1 MRRPRKASRRATLR
15 QLGNDARMFHLNS
28 VKTTVARATT
38 EYNIWSGM
46 ARASVIQG
54 QRPERLSFQCTF
66 SKLFIDDHGIQGS
79 VEHLQNCEAL
89 QMLMSDPS
97 QQASKLSLLPIHS
110 SLSRHAVR
118 YGTPTVC
125 NVSRAWHRVSVAY
138 RTARKTMRLS
148 ALPPL

>member
-15 QLGNDARMFHLNS
+15 QLGHDARMFHLNS

-66 SKLFIDDHGIQGS
+66 SKLFIDDHRIQGS

-89 QMLMSDPS
+89 QMLKSDPS

-110 SLSRHAVR
+110 SLSRHAV

-125 NVSRAWHRVSVAY
+125 NVSRPGIVHPWPIVLH
-138 RTARKTMRLS
+138 ARLCD
-148 ALPPL
+148 